1 VDYVRLGTTGL
12 KVSRLCLGTM
22 TYGTPNWRPWVLDEA
37 ASRPFYQRAIEHGI
51 NFFDTADMY
60 SRGESEAVLGRA
72 LKELTRR
79 EEVVVATKVFYPVK
93 DHPNARG
100 LSRKHIMAA
109 IDGSLKRLGMDYVDL
124 YQIHRYDEHTPI
136 EETLEALHDV
146 VKAGKA
152 LYIGASS
159 MYAWQFANM
168 LATQR
173 LHGWT
178 RFVSMQNHYN
188 LVYREEEREMFPLC
202 AAEGIGVIPWS
213 PLARG
218 FLAGNRKRGSK
229 DASLREQHDGYGH
242 SLYYADSDYDVA
254 ERVVQVAKAKGVLPI
269 QVALAWVA
277 NRPGVTA
284 PIISATKLEQLDQL
298 VAGLDVQLTADEQ
311 KAVEEV
317 YTPHPVLGTE
327 P

>member
-1 VDYVRLGTTGL
+1 MDYVRLGTTGL

-22 TYGTPNWRPWVLDEA
+22 TYGTPTWRPWVLDEA
-37 ASRPFYQRAIEHGI
+37 ASRPFYERAIEHGI

-60 SRGESEAVLGRA
+60 SRGVSEEVLGRA
-72 LKELTRR
+72 IKELARR
-79 EEVVVATKVFYPVK
+79 DEVVVATKVFYPVT
-93 DHPNARG
+93 DHPNGRG

-152 LYIGASS
+152 LYLGASS

-229 DASLREQHDGYGH
+229 EASKREQHDEFGH
-242 SLYYADSDYDVA
+242 GLYYADADYDIA
-254 ERVVQVAKAKGVLPI
+254 DRVVELAKRKGVLPI

-277 NRPGVTA
+277 NRPGVSA
-284 PIISATKLEQLDQL
+284 PIIGASRLEQLDQL
-298 VAGLDVQLTADEQ
+298 VEGMSVKLTDEDT
-311 KAVEEV
+311 KFLEEHYV
-317 YTPHPVLGTE
+317 PHQVLGH
-327 P
+327 

>member
-1 VDYVRLGTTGL
+1 MDYVRLGTTGL

-37 ASRPFYQRAIEHGI
+37 ASRPFYQQAIEHGI

-60 SRGESEAVLGRA
+60 SKGMSEEVLGRA
-72 LKELTRR
+72 IKDLVRR
-79 EEVVVATKVFYPVK
+79 DEVVIATKVFYSVT
-93 DHPNARG
+93 DHPNSRG

-109 IDGSLKRLGMDYVDL
+109 IDGSLKRLGTDYVDL
-124 YQIHRYDEHTPI
+124 YQIHRYDAHTPI

-159 MYAWQFANM
+159 MYAWQFTNM

-188 LVYREEEREMFPLC
+188 LVYREEEREMLPLC

-218 FLAGNRKRGSK
+218 FLAGNRQRGSK
-229 DASLREQHDGYGH
+229 SASLREQYDGYGH

-254 ERVVQVAKAKGVLPI
+254 DRVVAVAKQKGVLPI
-269 QVALAWVA
+269 QVALSWVA

-298 VAGLDVQLTADEQ
+298 VAGLDVKLTAEEQ

-317 YTPHPVLGTE
+317 YTPHPVLGNE